1 MAKRMKSCHRAAKL
15 APKRKPVMCQFDS
28 IPEDVLFM
36 ILQLLPLR
44 DAMRTG
50 VLAQNLLRAWRFYP
64 NLEFTTRALGLN
76 RRVHKGRRRA
86 KFVRCVNGIVRHHAG
101 TGVKSFVIK
110 HNLHN
115 HKYAN
120 YLDRWIYFAVSSG
133 ARELTLDLRPR
144 RVIHRIQY
152 TFPSSNFAA
161 PQPTCV
167 EHLKLCYCYLRQ
179 PTSFSGLRNL
189 RTLDLSVVYI
199 TQEDLESLLSCTLSL
214 EQLKLNRCPQIEH
227 LKISEMLCKLNHLD
241 IRSCPLNTLEIRARN
256 LATFNYDGWTNFKTV
271 ICEASL
277 LKEAR
282 FELIAG
288 DAADYALSE
297 LAPLMPNL
305 ETLYLVGYTQMIIP
319 ARDPT
324 NKFSSLKHLE
334 MKMDMSSRK
343 HGLLCLVSFL
353 DAAPFLEK
361 FIVHLYENLV
371 YYGEEAALR
380 RLEKREPHR
389 KLKVAKMSG
398 YAGTKSSIELALHI
412 LENSTALECLI
423 LDPRLDKFAYKY
435 IYSDDVS
442 EVTWRLYHLFISKY
456 LRKSVPSYVRLSS
469 S

>member
-115 HKYAN
+115 HK
-120 YLDRWIYFAVSSG
+120 
-133 ARELTLDLRPR
+133 

>member
-1 MAKRMKSCHRAAKL
+1 MKSCHKAAKL
-15 APKRKPVMCQFDS
+15 APKRKTVMCQFDS
-28 IPEDVLFM
+28 VPENVLFM

-44 DAMRTG
+44 DAMHTSI
-50 VLAQNLLRAWRFYP
+50 LAQNLLRAWRFYP
-64 NLEFTTRALGLN
+64 NLEFTTKVLGLN
-76 RRVHKGRRRA
+76 KRVHKERRRA
-86 KFVRCVNGIVRHHAG
+86 KFVRCVNSIIRHHAG
-101 TGVKSFVIK
+101 TGVKSFVIR
-110 HNLHN
+110 HNLSN

-133 ARELTLDLRPR
+133 AKELTLDLRPR

-199 TQEDLESLLSCTLSL
+199 TQEDLESLLSSTPSL
-214 EQLKLNRCPQIEH
+214 EQLKLSQCPQIEH

-241 IRSCPLNTLEIRARN
+241 IRLCPLNTLEIRARN
-256 LATFNYDGWTNFKTV
+256 LVTFDYSGWSNFKTV

-288 DAADYALSE
+288 DAADYALSQ

-324 NKFSSLKHLE
+324 NKFYSLKRLE

-353 DAAPFLEK
+353 DAAPSLET
-361 FIVHLYENLV
+361 FIVHLYEKLV
-371 YYGEEAALR
+371 FYGEETALR

-389 KLKVAKMSG
+389 KLKVAKLSG

-412 LENSTALECLI
+412 LENSTALECLT

-435 IYSDDVS
+435 IYSDVVS

-456 LRKSVPSYVRLSS
+456 LRKSVPSYVKLSS